1 MPAAPQRSR
10 ARARR
15 FTVAAIAA
23 AVCAL
28 LVATAFGAASKKIVV
43 SDPSGDVSGPLDL
56 TRISLQRARDGRL
69 RAVLRFADKVTPKTL
84 LASSGPPGSVC
95 LRIWTVA
102 DADPKAMR
110 PDRLVCAT
118 ARSEDELRGGVYE
131 VTGPAPPKRL
141 ADAAVKFSAS
151 RQIMVLR
158 FAQSSLGRPARLR
171 FAVESTRPGCER
183 PSCVDTVPDK
193 GRVRVLRLR

>member
-1 MPAAPQRSR
+1 L
-10 ARARR
+10 
-15 FTVAAIAA
+15 TVAAIAA

-28 LVATAFGAASKKIVV
+28 LVAAAFGAASKKIVV
-43 SDPSGDVSGPLDL
+43 SDPPGDISGPLDL
-56 TRISLQRARDGRL
+56 TRISLQRAPDGRL

-84 LASSGPPGSVC
+84 LASSGPPGSAC

-118 ARSEDELRGGVYE
+118 ARSEDELRAGVYE
-131 VTGPAPPKRL
+131 VTGPAPPERV

-183 PSCVDTVPDK
+183 TSCVDTAPDK